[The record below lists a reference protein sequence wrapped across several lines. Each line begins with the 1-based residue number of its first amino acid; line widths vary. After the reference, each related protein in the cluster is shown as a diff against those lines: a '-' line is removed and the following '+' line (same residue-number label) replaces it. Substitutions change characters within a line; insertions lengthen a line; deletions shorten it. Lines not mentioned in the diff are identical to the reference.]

1 MIETV
6 YKILT
11 NAEWADFQ
19 SAGSFEGSP
28 VDLEDGYLHFS
39 AADQV
44 AETAEKHFSGQQG
57 LWLVAVQADP
67 KIPIGSG
74 KNQGTV
80 RCSLTFMKV
89 WRSTT
94 SCLPPRLQPAP
105 TADLSLNPFSRQAM
119 DGR

>member
-67 KIPIGSG
+67 KNPHWKWEKSRNGALFPHLYESLAIHNVVSATPIATG
-74 KNQGTV
+74 
-80 RCSLTFMKV
+80 
-89 WRSTT
+89 
-94 SCLPPRLQPAP
+94 A
-105 TADLSLNPFSRQAM
+105 
-119 DGR
+119 DGRFKLESL